1 MFRFF
6 RITKSHWKVSAWT
19 FNKINFT
26 NQIFII
32 LQKNLRVNN
41 LTKMKLFGA
50 LLACASALTDDEI
63 AAFKCRSGT
72 YAQYDRVSTN
82 GGTEMNRRASSKS
95 RETFYSHG
103 RIRRTLIFIFKTIT
117 TGTVAITISN
127 SLATKMNSNVKSP
140 WPQFLVVLDSNSSLT
155 VFLITPPG
163 LWLVKHQLSQR
174 KIMLSVSLRFPSSF
188 PSTRQQM
195 PTRVPSVTQQM
206 G

>member
-1 MFRFF
+1 MNFKWIFR
-6 RITKSHWKVSAWT
+6 RTKSHWNVSAWT
-19 FNKINFT
+19 FNKTELIT

-95 RETFYSHG
+95 RETLLFVV
-103 RIRRTLIFIFKTIT
+103 IIIILKTIT
-117 TGTVAITISN
+117 TGMVAITIS
-127 SLATKMNSNVKSP
+127 SFLVTKMNSNVKLL
-140 WPQFLVVLDSNSSLT
+140 WPQFRVVPDSNSSPT
-155 VFLITPPG
+155 VFLITLPG
-163 LWLVKHQLSQR
+163 LWLVKHLSSQR
-174 KIMLSVSLRFPSSF
+174 KITLSVSLRFPSSF
-188 PSTRQQM
+188 PLTKQQM
-195 PTRVPSVTQQM
+195 PIKVPSVTQQM